1 MFVNNL
7 ICFFGIKNVNLF
19 RFITHTM
26 FIKTDKDCQLD
37 AFSNVPGLLEGSA
50 NKIYDNP
57 SHWHNQFRN
66 QVIMPIDE
74 TIYSVLFNKTM
85 GAPNSPLRIL
95 IGMMI
100 LKEPFGWSDSQLFE
114 QCRFNLLVRCSLG
127 LFNIT
132 DTLPVQS
139 TYYLLRKRIH
149 EHELQSGENLIEKAF
164 ISITRGQVKEFEVNG
179 RSIRMD
185 SKLVGSNIAL
195 FSRYEIIHQTLC
207 MFIKQLDK
215 TLRTGLPSELQA
227 QMDELLQEEAQKTV
241 YRSTRDEIKGR
252 LQPIGILTYK
262 LLQLF
267 SEQQSD
273 TFQLLERVFNEQYKV
288 LPEQQVELRPKEE
301 ISSSSVQSPH
311 DPDSAF
317 RNKGDQKIKGYSINI
332 TETCSDAGLN
342 LITSAIVGKANVPD
356 TAFVE
361 QAIEATKEVTD
372 QTVEKAFADG
382 AYQSPAN
389 DPYCEGIDMVYTGIQ
404 GAESRYDLELT
415 PQGLLVTD
423 TQTGEQQI
431 APLVRKQ
438 KNSKEDRYRIKTDKG
453 YYYFSQQAIRASQ
466 MRRKMKERP
475 REETRKRNNVEA
487 TIFQYG
493 IHLKNQKSKY
503 RGLIKQK
510 IWSFCRCL
518 WINLVRIMNYL
529 GKQDNTIGC
538 KAKNQD
544 ISIVFQLLSL
554 IVRLITQIEEVVHG
568 KFRTEFNPL
577 TSINKYRF
585 A

>member
-1 MFVNNL
+1 MF
-7 ICFFGIKNVNLF
+7 K
-19 RFITHTM
+19 
-26 FIKTDKDCQLD
+26 KSEKDRQLD
-37 AFSNVPGLLEGSA
+37 AFSNIPGLLDVQA
-50 NKIYDNP
+50 NKIFDDPTY
-57 SHWHNQFRN
+57 WHNQFRT

-85 GAPNSPLRIL
+85 GAPNSSLRIL

-100 LKEPFGWSDSQLFE
+100 LKESFGWSDSQLFE
-114 QCRFNLLVRCSLG
+114 QCQFNLLVRSSLG

-132 DTLPVQS
+132 DALPVPS

-149 EHELQSGENLIEKAF
+149 EHELQTGENLIERTF

-179 RSIRMD
+179 RNIRMD

-195 FSRYEIIHQTLC
+195 FSRYEIIHQALC
-207 MFIKQLDK
+207 MFIQQLDK
-215 TLRTGLPSELQA
+215 TLGTGLPSEQ
-227 QMDELLQEEAQKTV
+227 QVQIDELLQEEPQKTV

-252 LQPIGILTYK
+252 LQPIGILAYN

-267 SEQQSD
+267 SGQQSHA
-273 TFQLLERVFNEQYKV
+273 FQLLERVFNEQYKV

-317 RNKGDQKIKGYSINI
+317 RNKGDQKVKGYSVNI
-332 TETCSDAGLN
+332 TETCSDTGLN
-342 LITSAIVGKANVPD
+342 LITSALVKKANVPD

-361 QAIEATKEVTD
+361 QAIEATREVTGQKID
-372 QTVEKAFADG
+372 KVFTDG
-382 AYQSPAN
+382 AYQSPDN
-389 DPYCEGIDMVYTGIQ
+389 DTFCEGIDMVYTGIQ

-431 APLVRKQ
+431 APLVKKQ
-438 KNSKEDRYRIKTDKG
+438 KNSKEDRYRLKTDKG

-475 REETRKRNNVEA
+475 VEETRKRNNVEA
-487 TIFQYG
+487 TIFQFG
-493 IHLKNQKSKY
+493 LHLKNQKSKY

-510 IWSFCRCL
+510 TWSLFRCL

-529 GKQDNTIGC
+529 SKRDNKNGS
-538 KAKNQD
+538 KAENQD
-544 ISIVFQLLSL
+544 LSTIVQLVSL
-554 IVRLITQIEEVVHG
+554 IARLVTQIEVVVSG
-568 KFRTEFNPL
+568 KFLTQLHPL
-577 TSINKYRF
+577 TTINKYRF